1 MASLGRK
8 NQSLSRSNEA
18 SDSILSRVSD
28 SSIVR
33 KGKSA
38 ACDAAYV
45 AKRLMKSTGKAA
57 WIVATSVSS
66 WHPGFPAFHHE
77 PLLLNMHSLTIFT
90 PLNNFNGT
98 SLAKEKLDLVL
109 LVAFACL
116 DAGLRF
122 FTCFECMLFRLSS
135 CRTFKRRRIFE

>member
-28 SSIVR
+28 SSIAR

-57 WIVATSVSS
+57 WIVATSFIVLGPPLIIEMDREAQLNELELQQSS
-66 WHPGFPAFHHE
+66 LLGTPASQPSIMSPSF
-77 PLLLNMHSLTIFT
+77 
-90 PLNNFNGT
+90 
-98 SLAKEKLDLVL
+98 
-109 LVAFACL
+109 
-116 DAGLRF
+116 
-122 FTCFECMLFRLSS
+122 
-135 CRTFKRRRIFE
+135 